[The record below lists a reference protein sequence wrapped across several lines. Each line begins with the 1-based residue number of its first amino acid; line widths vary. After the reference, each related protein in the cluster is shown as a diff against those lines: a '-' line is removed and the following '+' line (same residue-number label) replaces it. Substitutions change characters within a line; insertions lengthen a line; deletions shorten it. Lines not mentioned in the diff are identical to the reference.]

1 MTHARSIR
9 ALRLAALAAALTALT
24 APVAGAQ
31 RSPPIRRALPLAPDG
46 SVRVYVLSGRVS
58 VVGGDVDSVIVTGTA
73 PARQPFHMG
82 GGPRGVK
89 LGVWD
94 ETATGSVAPADLEV
108 RVPRRARVW
117 VKAGQTAD
125 VDVREVTG
133 GLDVN
138 IVAGT
143 VRVRGAPR
151 ELNVEAMDGSVEIVG
166 SPAWMRVKTAS
177 GVITLRGGSEDVALS
192 SVSGAIRV
200 SGGRVTRGRFENVT
214 GDIRFDAAPDRG
226 GALTFDTPRRARG
239 AAPAA
244 RRRRRLRGHH
254 DPRHDRERAQ
264 HGLAGRRTRRPRP
277 RPVVLHRHHP
287 RRHDHGAELQGT
299 RGAAGAVGAWRAERG
314 ALSAPR
320 RSRLRA
326 GLSSSG
332 SSLSASVPG

>member
-1 MTHARSIR
+1 MTHAPVRSIR
-9 ALRLAALAAALTALT
+9 AVRLAALAAALTALT

-177 GVITLRGGSEDVALS
+177 GAITLRGGSEDVALS

-226 GALTFDTPRRARG
+226 GALTFDTHGGLVELRLPRDVAADFEVTTIRGTIENALSTASPVAGRDARG
-239 AAPAA
+239 RALSFSIGTTPAA
-244 RRRRRLRGHH
+244 TITVRSFKGRVAL
-254 DPRHDRERAQ
+254 RAQ
-264 HGLAGRRTRRPRP
+264 
-277 RPVVLHRHHP
+277 
-287 RRHDHGAELQGT
+287 
-299 RGAAGAVGAWRAERG
+299 
-314 ALSAPR
+314 
-320 RSRLRA
+320 
-326 GLSSSG
+326 
-332 SSLSASVPG
+332 